1 MSGKDLPY
9 NRPTSPQS
17 SLSQPIAD
25 SLSTDGGIVCSWCD
39 SGNCWAILY
48 LSRRCDIWMYRS
60 CAGGTLQAWD
70 VGGERSMLWGQGITG
85 QGSGGAPSSSK
96 HLLYGRSPHG
106 PLRPPEGRIKH
117 RVLRAKLETGCITS
131 PQGKYSLSPMYHY
144 VFERARAFKT
154 CWGIPDVYSTGD
166 TGGSGRKK
174 GIRHHI
180 ANGARTRSGGSL
192 LILRAA
198 RRRLAIRGFQLT
210 GSTRPLPFFLGE
222 NDFVEEA
229 QCFSGDGET
238 TETIPVLDA
247 SMSSLDIQ
255 DDIDEDVFND
265 IRNSVIDWAVYEDP
279 ENISPSEEEETIEDS
294 FSDDSDDE
302 DYMPPLCIR
311 NSGVVTTGIHLEDL
325 EAIGMD
331 ETVHDCP
338 DNEPPEPTTL
348 FEKVQIVEEGD
359 IVGEPAAITYLI
371 CLKRLAEY
379 LLLPIPLCTAKD
391 PLTSVECRA
400 PGPFR
405 IDCKVRGTAVI
416 LQWVC
421 PNEHCVWQWN
431 SQPTFKFG
439 MQAGDFMLA
448 TNILLSGNNFAK
460 ISLLFQFMNMKI
472 VDRATFFRVQD
483 AYCVDTIREFWH
495 DCRSTIISGLKSKD
509 SVVALADGRMDSP
522 GFCAQ
527 FCTYTVMENDTKQ
540 IISVVNIDKRE
551 TKRIS
556 VNMEKEGFI
565 RSFDKLRQEV
575 KLTEICT
582 DAHIQISA
590 LFSKSIYVP
599 LLIDFTKRKFEFL
612 FSGIAIAPTL

>member
-1 MSGKDLPY
+1 MLKKHFLF
-9 NRPTSPQS
+9 
-17 SLSQPIAD
+17 
-25 SLSTDGGIVCSWCD
+25 VC
-39 SGNCWAILY
+39 
-48 LSRRCDIWMYRS
+48 R
-60 CAGGTLQAWD
+60 
-70 VGGERSMLWGQGITG
+70 
-85 QGSGGAPSSSK
+85 
-96 HLLYGRSPHG
+96 
-106 PLRPPEGRIKH
+106 
-117 RVLRAKLETGCITS
+117 
-131 PQGKYSLSPMYHY
+131 
-144 VFERARAFKT
+144 
-154 CWGIPDVYSTGD
+154 
-166 TGGSGRKK
+166 
-174 GIRHHI
+174 
-180 ANGARTRSGGSL
+180 
-192 LILRAA
+192 
-198 RRRLAIRGFQLT
+198 
-210 GSTRPLPFFLGE
+210 E

-238 TETIPVLDA
+238 TETIPVLEA

-265 IRNSVIDWAVYEDP
+265 IRNSVIDWAVFEDP
-279 ENISPSEEEETIEDS
+279 ENITPSEEEETIEDS

-590 LFSKSIYVP
+590 LFNPSRGKYKDSGVHHTLDMWHGSKSLGKKIQSVGLKKGCSILLHWKRDICNHFWYCCKVNDNYDDFFSMWIGVLHHVTGEHVWALDACQHGP
-599 LLIDFTKRKFEFL
+599 LADEREKEWIPKGSVAHDALSDIVLNGRWLKQVHKYLRFRSTSELESFHNHLLMYASKRNSFTFPVYEARIFL
-612 FSGIAIAPTL
+612 AALDYNSHCSRQPRRRPDGSIQYKKTIQ